1 MTKIFSYWVFPS
13 YRSDQVIADRS
24 AKSAAH
30 TVENLSIIMETTEY
44 CRSSGSSSSS
54 GATTRNTAMFSQEN
68 YTTGSMKRSENVH
81 KSSRNSEQKYI
92 ITETWPGHP
101 SVQETHRQSSQC
113 SGDNFMVK
121 RTSESHYYKMETV
134 CHTNSN
140 CIMDHLHLPEEP
152 SPSQNVYREESIKSV
167 LQEDPELHNESGG
180 IQRCQQIRG
189 RNSGHLKNY
198 TGLDPKL
205 KDRETLLKNGEEF
218 LLHSKTN
225 GPDHIRETESD
236 SQVCKDKSSRVQ
248 ENCLAGEVSKLQLDG
263 HKVVDPFDH
272 TLIQQLLTT
281 LRFPNAENDKCCVN
295 LNVQVPQFRTGGT
308 VILGK
313 FLP

>member
-1 MTKIFSYWVFPS
+1 L

-30 TVENLSIIMETTEY
+30 TVENLSIIVETTEY
-44 CRSSGSSSSS
+44 CRSSGSSNTS
-54 GATTRNTAMFSQEN
+54 GATTRQTAMFSQEN
-68 YTTGSMKRSENVH
+68 CATGSMKRSENVN
-81 KSSRNSEQKYI
+81 KSSRNSEQKYV
-92 ITETWPGHP
+92 ITETWQGHP
-101 SVQETHRQSSQC
+101 SVQETHRQSSLC

-140 CIMDHLHLPEEP
+140 CIMDRLHLPEEP
-152 SPSQNVYREESIKSV
+152 SSSQNVYREESVKSV
-167 LQEDPELHNESGG
+167 LQEDPDLHIESRG

-189 RNSGHLKNY
+189 RNSGNLKNY

-205 KDRETLLKNGEEF
+205 KDNETLLKNGEEF
-218 LLHSKTN
+218 LLHAKTD
-225 GPDHIRETESD
+225 GPDNIRETESD
-236 SQVCKDKSSRVQ
+236 SQACKDKSSRVQ
-248 ENCLAGEVSKLQLDG
+248 VNYLAGEVSKLQLDG

-272 TLIQQLLTT
+272 TLIQQLLTA
-281 LRFPNAENDKCCVN
+281 LGFPNAENSKCCIN
-295 LNVQVPQFRTGGT
+295 FNIQVPQFKIGGT